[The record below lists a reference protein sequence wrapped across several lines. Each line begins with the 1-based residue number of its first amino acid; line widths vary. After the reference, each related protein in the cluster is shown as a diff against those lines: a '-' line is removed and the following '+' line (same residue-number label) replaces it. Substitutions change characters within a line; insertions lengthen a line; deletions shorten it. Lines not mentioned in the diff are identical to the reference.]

1 MTLAAAPATL
11 LAFDYGTRR
20 TGVAVG
26 NTLLRQAQPL
36 ATLAAEG
43 DAVFA
48 QAAPLIREWQPAA
61 LVVGIPLHPDGEP
74 HDNTR
79 RAERFARR
87 LAGRFGL
94 PVHRVDERYST
105 TEALAAGARGDA
117 ADAAAAAILLEQFFR
132 EQTLRPPTAQ
142 DTDAAA

>member
-1 MTLAAAPATL
+1 MAGTRHTAPQTL
-11 LAFDYGTRR
+11 LALDFGTRR

-36 ATLAAEG
+36 TTLAAEG

-48 QAAPLIREWQPAA
+48 RLEPLLAEWAPQA
-61 LVVGIPLHPDGEP
+61 LVVGIPFHPDGAA

-105 TEALAAGARGDA
+105 TEALASGAPD
-117 ADAAAAAILLEQFFR
+117 ADAGAAAILLEQFFR
-132 EQTLRPPTAQ
+132 QQ
-142 DTDAAA
+142 VSDAAA

>member
-1 MTLAAAPATL
+1 MKAAAAPQTL
-11 LAFDYGTRR
+11 LAFDFGTRR

-26 NTLLRQAQPL
+26 NTLLRRGQPL
-36 ATLAAEG
+36 ATLVAEG

-48 QAAPLIREWQPAA
+48 KAAPLIKEWQPAA
-61 LVVGIPLHPDGEP
+61 LVVGIPLHPDGAA

-94 PVHRVDERYST
+94 PVHRVDERYSS
-105 TEALAAGARGDA
+105 TEALADGARGEA
-117 ADAAAAAILLEQFFR
+117 TDAAAAALLLEQFFR
-132 EQTLRPPTAQ
+132 QHPESAS
-142 DTDAAA
+142 DAEADAAA

>member
-1 MTLAAAPATL
+1 MSGAAAPTTL

-26 NTLLRQAQPL
+26 NTLLRKARPL
-36 ATLAAEG
+36 ATLSAEG
-43 DAVFA
+43 DALFA
-48 QAAPLIREWQPAA
+48 KAEPLIREWQPAA
-61 LVVGIPLHPDGEP
+61 LVVGIPLHPDGAA

-105 TEALAAGARGDA
+105 TEARAAGARGEATDA
-117 ADAAAAAILLEQFFR
+117 ATAAILLEQFFR
-132 EQTLRPPTAQ
+132 EH
-142 DTDAAA
+142 DAAA

>member
-1 MTLAAAPATL
+1 MTGAPAPATL

-26 NTLLRQAQPL
+26 NTLLRQARPL
-36 ATLAAEG
+36 ATLVAEG
-43 DAVFA
+43 NAVFTKA
-48 QAAPLIREWQPAA
+48 EPLIREWQPAA
-61 LVVGIPLHPDGEP
+61 LVVGIPLHPDGAA

-105 TEALAAGARGDA
+105 TEALAAGARREA
-117 ADAAAAAILLEQFFR
+117 TDAAAAAILLDQYFR
-132 EQTLRPPTAQ
+132 EH
-142 DTDAAA
+142 DDHAAA

>member
-1 MTLAAAPATL
+1 MNAAAAPTTL

-43 DAVFA
+43 DAVFTKA
-48 QAAPLIREWQPAA
+48 EPLIREWQPTA
-61 LVVGIPLHPDGEP
+61 LVVGVPRHPDGEP

-117 ADAAAAAILLEQFFR
+117 ADAAAAAILLDQFFR
-132 EQTLRPPTAQ
+132 EQASPEPPAQ
-142 DTDAAA
+142 ESDAAA